1 MECKVKSCLL
11 ILKLYVI
18 SRFKCCVI
26 FHHYEIKLMNVYS
39 WNLIIIYLYHCL
51 YFFNV
56 NLILF

>member
-51 YFFNV
+51 YF
-56 NLILF
+56 LMSI